1 MSLYLKSAA
10 FTPIENITF
19 AESGGLQEAFAQ
31 IGEIISEQSARVTEV
46 IPEEVRAE
54 INRHFLC
61 STMIELPFTT
71 GAVNTDD
78 LNSLKNRPS
87 IPVTSFVNTYEC
99 ASWGYSLRYYL
110 RQNPAVR
117 YVLVSILDANLLDLS
132 FWQSN
137 ENWGKSGFGLCTLL
151 LEVDSFRVED
161 ITAGC
166 AVTYNTTP
174 EFATIIRKMAS
185 AGKDLTLSLPFF
197 PENIRQIFT
206 RLLSSFQQLPDLHER
221 WGHCF
226 GSDPWLNIISH
237 GVEGRFQEEEK
248 LLVCSIALNG
258 YYCTAEVR
266 VDQGSTFYLAE
277 AV

>member
-19 AESGGLQEAFAQ
+19 ATSGGLQEAFAR
-31 IGEIISEQSARVTEV
+31 IGEIISDQSRRVLEAV
-46 IPEEVRAE
+46 SSEARAE
-54 INRHFLC
+54 VERHFLC

-71 GAVNTDD
+71 GAVSTDD
-78 LNSLKNRPS
+78 LSPPEQQRG

-110 RQNPAVR
+110 RQNPTAR
-117 YVLVSILDANLLDLS
+117 YVIVSILDANVLDLS

-151 LEVDSFRVED
+151 LEVESFNRED

-174 EFATIIRKMAS
+174 EFATIVRKMAS
-185 AGKDLTLSLPFF
+185 NGKDLTLSLPFF

-206 RLLSSFQQLPDLHER
+206 RLLNGFQQLPDLHDR

-237 GVEGRFQEEEK
+237 GVAGRFQAREK
-248 LLVCSIALNG
+248 LLACSIALNG
-258 YYCTAEVR
+258 YYCTAEVS
-266 VDQGSTFYLAE
+266 VDQDSTFYLAE
-277 AV
+277 SV